1 MPKVSTWEWIQLWRE
16 AGGSWMSHTTH
27 LQLSS
32 AGPGSTSGKS
42 WKKEHFPFL
51 GEPEESREMEP
62 FPGDQEGWGFPPSE
76 AALTS
81 YSEQDGERQICFQG
95 SGWGD
100 IYPCP
105 AQSNSHPLEDS
116 GKSFPCLSPA
126 LTQTFLS
133 MQLLQAGL
141 EGILSGHIH
150 PKHLLGQ
157 GLLPG
162 AARKHLVALP
172 RTQGLQLGP
181 AVPPWAGAVTPV
193 RHTVLVELR
202 QEGVRGGQGPGH
214 SPEVGHGHT
223 WSWVWWSFTLWRICF
238 RIQMCPGVWAV

>member
-1 MPKVSTWEWIQLWRE
+1 
-16 AGGSWMSHTTH
+16 
-27 LQLSS
+27 
-32 AGPGSTSGKS
+32 
-42 WKKEHFPFL
+42 
-51 GEPEESREMEP
+51 MEP
-62 FPGDQEGWGFPPSE
+62 FPGDQKGWGVPPSE

-81 YSEQDGERQICFQG
+81 YSVQDGERQICFQG
-95 SGWGD
+95 SEWGE
-100 IYPCP
+100 ICLCP

-141 EGILSGHIH
+141 GGILFGHIH

-162 AARKHLVALP
+162 VAQKHLVALP

-181 AVPPWAGAVTPV
+181 AVPPWAGAVTPCGAQEHLV
-193 RHTVLVELR
+193 LPHELVEPR
-202 QEGVRGGQGPGH
+202 QEGVRGGQCPAG

-223 WSWVWWSFTLWRICF
+223 WSWAWWSFTLWRICF